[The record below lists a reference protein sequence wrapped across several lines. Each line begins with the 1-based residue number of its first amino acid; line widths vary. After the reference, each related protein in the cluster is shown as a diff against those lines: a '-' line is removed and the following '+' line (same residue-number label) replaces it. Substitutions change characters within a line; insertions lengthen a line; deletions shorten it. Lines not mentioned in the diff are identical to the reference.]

1 MGKMHGTDLHLS
13 GEPKHSILDAERR
26 DDFLADLRS
35 SFLQATKAE
44 RCMIKLAPGWH
55 DVVGHWLGQG
65 GDAEPVAGDPEAVP
79 VSWIKVQHE
88 GQRSEVRV
96 NLLLGGSSAAQIIVT
111 TRRKRGLAQILRTLT
126 TFIPKVSSRLCLRW
140 MRDRAEAYERRRLAQ
155 DLHDGPLQI
164 ATAAKI
170 RLQSRRQLVEDPVAA
185 KGLDEA
191 LDLTGKIIASM
202 RLLVQERVEP
212 SNADSL
218 KTHLRRA
225 AGRWGELTG
234 MRVHFS
240 FSEHGPDDVASLS
253 KETLEVAERVVSESI
268 VNAWKHGKATQ
279 LSVSCRP
286 QNGGMLLTLRDDGC
300 GFRSSLE
307 SESDDGSKMGLR
319 LLRSRVDELGGRLDV
334 RSPEGG
340 GTVVETWLPAP
351 HTPQEDPA

>member
-1 MGKMHGTDLHLS
+1 MGKLHGTDLRLS
-13 GEPKHSILDAERR
+13 REKTSIIDPDRA
-26 DDFLADLRS
+26 DDFFADLRS

-44 RCMIKLAPGWH
+44 RCVVNLAPGWH
-55 DVVGHWLGQG
+55 DVVGQWLGQG
-65 GDAEPVAGDPEAVP
+65 AESQPDPSDPEAVP

-88 GQRSEVRV
+88 GQRTEVRV
-96 NLLLGGSSAAQIIVT
+96 NLMLAGSSAAQIIVT

-140 MRDRAEAYERRRLAQ
+140 LRDQAQTYERRRLAQ

-170 RLQSRRQLVEDPVAA
+170 RLQSRRQMVDDPVAA

-191 LDLTGKIIASM
+191 LDLTGKIIAAM
-202 RLLVQERVEP
+202 RLLVQERVAP
-212 SNADSL
+212 SGSDSL
-218 KTHLRRA
+218 RTHLRRA

-240 FSEHGPDDVASLS
+240 FTESGPDDPAAWS

-286 QNGGMLLTLRDDGC
+286 QSGGMLLTLKDDGY
-300 GFRSSLE
+300 GFRSSVE
-307 SESDDGSKMGLR
+307 PAPGDGSKMGLR

-334 RSPEGG
+334 RSPEDG
-340 GTVVETWLPAP
+340 GTVVETWLPSRQTSHEGSA
-351 HTPQEDPA
+351 

>member
-1 MGKMHGTDLHLS
+1 MGKLHGTDLHQAP
-13 GEPKHSILDAERR
+13 EPKPSIMDPERG
-26 DDFLADLRS
+26 DDFFADLRS
-35 SFLQATKAE
+35 SFLRTTKAE
-44 RCMIKLAPGWH
+44 RCIIKLSPGWQ
-55 DVVGHWLGQG
+55 DVVGQWLGQG
-65 GDAEPVAGDPEAVP
+65 GDAHPIAGDAEAVP

-88 GQRSEVRV
+88 GHKSEVRV

-140 MRDRAEAYERRRLAQ
+140 LRDQAQAWERQRLAQ

-170 RLQSRRQLVEDPVAA
+170 RLQSRRQMVEDPVVA

-191 LDLTGKIIASM
+191 LDLTGRIIASM
-202 RLLVQERVEP
+202 RLLVQERVP
-212 SNADSL
+212 ASRSDSL

-234 MRVHFS
+234 MRVHFNFTES
-240 FSEHGPDDVASLS
+240 GADDVAVLS

-300 GFRSSLE
+300 GFRSSVDPGT
-307 SESDDGSKMGLR
+307 DDGSKMGLR

-334 RSPEGG
+334 RSREGG
-340 GTVVETWLPAP
+340 GTVVETWFPSRQ
-351 HTPQEDPA
+351 TSKEDPA